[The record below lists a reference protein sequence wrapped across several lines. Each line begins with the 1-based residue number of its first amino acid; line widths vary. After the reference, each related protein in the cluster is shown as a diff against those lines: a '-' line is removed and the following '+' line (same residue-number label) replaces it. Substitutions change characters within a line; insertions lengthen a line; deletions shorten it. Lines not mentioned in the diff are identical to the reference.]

1 MGANFQNRSAIH
13 EHSKKDRKN
22 ETQHKL
28 NYFHPEGEL
37 F

>member
-13 EHSKKDRKN
+13 EHSKKDRNN
-22 ETQHKL
+22 EIQQKL
-28 NYFHPEGEL
+28 NYFYPEGEL

>member
-1 MGANFQNRSAIH
+1 MVSNFQNQSAIH
-13 EHSKKDRKN
+13 EHLKKDRKN
-22 ETQHKL
+22 ETQQKL